1 MRPFR
6 LFRRFR
12 PMPHARAAGRR
23 ATDHAI
29 ESIREDERAFIARE
43 LHDDL
48 GQLLATLRVDV
59 NLLLQRDAREPG
71 VREQLEGM
79 DRRLLS
85 AIVSL
90 RRIASNLRP
99 LVLDEGGLYFAL
111 QSLRN
116 EFERRHGIT
125 CLLDAQESE
134 LMFDDYFSTAVYRIV
149 QESLT
154 NVARHAAAESV
165 HVALRRDHV
174 ALQIDIDDDGRGI
187 RPGDF
192 AKGTS
197 FGLLGMRERVQA
209 LRGDIDISG
218 GATGTRIHVALPL
231 PGTFSGKEYPT

>member
-1 MRPFR
+1 MRAFR
-6 LFRRFR
+6 LFRRSR
-12 PMPHARAAGRR
+12 PAPEVRAAGRR
-23 ATDHAI
+23 STDHAI

-59 NLLLQRDAREPG
+59 NLLMQRDARERG

-99 LVLDEGGLYFAL
+99 LALDEGGLYLAL
-111 QSLRN
+111 GALRD
-116 EFERRHGIT
+116 EFEQRHGIT
-125 CLLDAQESE
+125 CLLDAQEAG
-134 LMFDDYFSTAVYRIV
+134 LQFDDYFSTAVYRIV

-165 HVALRRDHV
+165 HVVLRREAG
-174 ALQIDIDDDGRGI
+174 ALHIDIEDDGRGI
-187 RPGDF
+187 RPADF
-192 AKGTS
+192 RKGSS

-209 LRGDIDISG
+209 LRGEIEIAG
-218 GATGTRIHVALPL
+218 GAAGTRIHIRLPL
-231 PGTFSGKEYPT
+231 PGTSSGKDDPI

>member
-1 MRPFR
+1 MRAFR

-12 PMPHARAAGRR
+12 PAPHVRAAGRR
-23 ATDHAI
+23 ASDHAI

-59 NLLLQRDAREPG
+59 NLLMQRDAREPG

-90 RRIASNLRP
+90 RRIAGNLRP
-99 LVLDEGGLYFAL
+99 LALDEGGLYFAL
-111 QSLRN
+111 QALRN
-116 EFERRHGIT
+116 EFEQRHGIS
-125 CLLDAQESE
+125 CLLDAQEAE
-134 LMFDDYFSTAVYRIV
+134 LMFDDAFSTAVYRIV

-154 NVARHAAAESV
+154 NVARHAAARSA
-165 HVALRRDHV
+165 HVALRRES
-174 ALQIDIDDDGRGI
+174 AMLRIDIEDDGRGI
-187 RPGDF
+187 RPADF
-192 AKGTS
+192 RKASS

-209 LRGDIDISG
+209 LRGEIEI
-218 GATGTRIHVALPL
+218 TGNAAGTSIHIRLPL
-231 PGTFSGKEYPT
+231 PGTSSGKEHPI